1 MQFIEYARPFNL
13 LMDAQSVLQGKAFR
27 INIASC

>member
-1 MQFIEYARPFNL
+1 
-13 LMDAQSVLQGKAFR
+13 MDAQSVLQGKAFR